1 MSKEHRIEYP
11 CRLIAFV
18 VSLSALFFLPAAVF
32 AASLQFSPP
41 SASYSNGQTFNVRV
55 EASPDGDSINAVEA
69 TVLFDASKLAVQAV
83 SKTGSAFSLWT
94 TEPAFSNAN
103 GTIDFGGGSPTP
115 FSNTSMLVTITFKAI
130 APGSAEVSFK
140 DGGSV
145 LAADG
150 RGTNVLKTTKKGVYT
165 VTAAEAPESTP
176 APTVGGNRPPAP
188 VVESPSH
195 PEEDEWYANNTA
207 ELKWKI
213 PSGVTGVRLLM
224 GKKPDSTPTV
234 AYEPPIDTRIVD
246 SIEDGVWYFHVQF
259 ENSAGWGDI
268 THRTIRV
275 DTTPPNPFDI
285 VIIPAPEDAST
296 TPPSVSFAATDDT
309 SGIKEYTIEVEGKE
323 PVTMTPDDL
332 DTLPDKAYPMPRL
345 YDGTY
350 LVTVTAA
357 DFAGNTTESNVSVNL
372 ATGYVKETP
381 SSAPAPVAP
390 EQTGINWE
398 LFLIVFLLLVIVA
411 MVTLF
416 AIQRHRLIK
425 EQDYLRKETRELRER
440 MEKIFNVLQ
449 DELQEQIA
457 NLDGKPRLS
466 ASEKRILADLREA
479 LEVSEALIN
488 KEIEDVEK
496 IFQ

>member
-1 MSKEHRIEYP
+1 MIATHREQTT
-11 CRLIAFV
+11 R
-18 VSLSALFFLPAAVF
+18 SLRGFLASVASFGIFFLFPVMAF
-32 AASLQFSPP
+32 AASLQFSPS
-41 SASYSNGQTFNVRV
+41 SASYDTGQTFNVRV

-69 TVLFDASKLAVQAV
+69 TVLFDSSKLAVQAV

-103 GTIDFGGGSPTP
+103 GTVDFGGGSPTP
-115 FSNTSMLVTITFKAI
+115 FSNVSTLITITFKAI
-130 APGSAEVSFK
+130 APGSAEVSYK

-150 RGTNVLKTTKKGVYT
+150 RGTNVLKDTKKGVYT
-165 VTAAEAPESTP
+165 ISAATEAPPPPPS
-176 APTVGGNRPPAP
+176 GNRPPAP

-195 PEEDEWYANNTA
+195 PEEESWYANNTA

-234 AYEPPIDTRIVD
+234 AYEPPIDTRIID
-246 SIEDGVWYFHVQF
+246 NIEDGIWYFHVQF
-259 ENSAGWGDI
+259 ENGNGWGEI
-268 THRTIRV
+268 THRAVRV
-275 DTTPPNPFDI
+275 DTVPPNPFDI
-285 VIIPAPEDAST
+285 VVVPAPEEAST
-296 TPPSVSFAATDDT
+296 TPPSISFTATDDT
-309 SGIKEYTIEVEGKE
+309 SGIEEYTIEVEGKD
-323 PVTMTPDDL
+323 PVTMKPEDL
-332 DTLPDKAYPMPRL
+332 EKLPNKAYQMPRL

-350 LVTVTAA
+350 LVTVTAT
-357 DFAGNTTESNVSVNL
+357 DFAGNQTTSNKSVEL
-372 ATGYVKETP
+372 ATGYVKE
-381 SSAPAPVAP
+381 APAPTAP
-390 EQTGINWE
+390 VVQEKTGTDWK
-398 LFLIVFLLLVIVA
+398 LIFIVILLLIIVA

-466 ASEKRILADLREA
+466 ASEKRVLADLREA